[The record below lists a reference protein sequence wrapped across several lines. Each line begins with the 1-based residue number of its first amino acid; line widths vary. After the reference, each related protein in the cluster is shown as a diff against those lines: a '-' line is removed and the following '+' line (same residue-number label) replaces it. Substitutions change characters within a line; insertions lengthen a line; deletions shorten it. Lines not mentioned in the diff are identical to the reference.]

1 MVQFKSSAIHPLV
14 LKMNLFLIDLFS
26 LQSEP
31 AVVKPNEA
39 EERLDD
45 LIKSLQKVSSATPT
59 TLTSGSSSSSTSA
72 AVSSISSFKPSS
84 SSQQILAG
92 NSNNPSSAETMIPNN
107 QSGLASTSL
116 AKPLPLDN
124 YKNNILKAKSQD
136 ENKKVGGNAMLSF
149 PTTSSSNSTTTSI
162 DDKSR

>member
-1 MVQFKSSAIHPLV
+1 M
-14 LKMNLFLIDLFS
+14 
-26 LQSEP
+26 
-31 AVVKPNEA
+31 VKPNEA

-84 SSQQILAG
+84 SQQILT
-92 NSNNPSSAETMIPNN
+92 NPSSENMIPNN

-136 ENKKVGGNAMLSF
+136 ENKKVGLQK
-149 PTTSSSNSTTTSI
+149 PYPSI
-162 DDKSR
+162 KK